1 MRVCIAPT
9 YRGVD
14 QADGGIRRVVEAQQR
29 YLPEFG
35 ISVTDNPDEADLI
48 ACHGATL
55 VERSGVPLVAHC
67 HGLMWSEYKFDAWG
81 DDINKHVVE
90 LLVRAQAVTA
100 PSRWVSRAIA
110 RGMLVQPEVVYHGI
124 NTDEWEHDLEPYDY
138 VLWNKARAD
147 QVSDPADMQ
156 QLAAML
162 PDVRFLSTFGSPA
175 ANVLIIGALPYE
187 DMKPVIQ
194 RAGLYLATARE
205 TFGIGTLE
213 ALASGVPV
221 VGWCYGGQ
229 EEIIR
234 EGETGYLA
242 PYGDYEALAD
252 CVRRALSERDR
263 LSANA
268 RKDARERWGW
278 RDKIAEYARIYKQT
292 YEEHTLNRLKVS
304 VIITCHN
311 LGRYLNSAVD
321 SVEWQSMD
329 GDQFECIIVDDQ
341 STDDSYQTA
350 IALRDYY
357 ADRGKYTD
365 NIKVVQPAHNLG
377 LSGARNFGFQHASGR
392 YIIHLDADDMLAPN
406 ALDILSTALDQH
418 RDIHIAY
425 GHLDI
430 VNHEGQ
436 NQQRNPWPGD
446 EYHWNQQLAHLN
458 QLPYAAMMRREVLER
473 SGGYRVRDWRA
484 EDAAFWAR
492 VTSFGFRAAKVT
504 HETTL
509 IYRLRSDSKS
519 AEEART
525 HTDRDGDWTAWYP
538 WRIGDG
544 TAQGGMAAIEAKRQP
559 SIWLVPFGAQGRPK
573 APVRFWPVSHHQ
585 EPAVSVIIP
594 VGPGHTRYLVDA
606 LDSLV
611 AQTCPSW
618 EAIVVFDDLDVGE
631 AGEITATCDA
641 GAILGGHAHA
651 RVFATGKKGAG
662 TGVARNIG
670 LTHARAPLV
679 LFLDADDIL
688 VPQALA
694 TMLHAYTQA
703 GGRYIYSDWL
713 HLEQSN
719 RWDGPAVVHETPH
732 FDAQAWLQGLQHPV
746 SCLIATEDAR
756 RVGGFDETMTS
767 WEDWDFYIKLAV
779 AGVHGARV
787 AQPLL
792 IYRLDTGTRRTE
804 SEAQQDQLFTVIDQR
819 YADYRSGDKP
829 MASCC
834 GGNAQAFHTA
844 RLALD
849 AMFDDIGSAPVPALP
864 PADPSVVRMEFTG
877 DQMGAQTWLSKDRQR
892 QYRAGREIGSRFIN
906 VDPRD
911 VAYLESFGVFQV
923 VPPPQPEPTPEPIAH
938 IPTFDPGQTV
948 QPTKTTRRRS

>member
-9 YRGVD
+9 YRGID

-55 VERSGVPLVAHC
+55 IERPGVPLVAHC

-100 PSRWVSRAIA
+100 PSQWVARAIA
-110 RGMLVQPEVVYHGI
+110 RGMLVHPEVVYHGI
-124 NTDEWEHDLEPYDY
+124 DADEWNHDLEPYDY

-147 QVSDPADMQ
+147 QVSDPDDMQ

-221 VGWCYGGQ
+221 VGWRYGGQ

-234 EGETGYLA
+234 EEETGYLA

-278 RDKIAEYARIYKQT
+278 RDKIAEYARIYQQT
-292 YEEHTLNRLKVS
+292 YEEYRNPRPRVS
-304 VIITCHN
+304 VILTAH
-311 LGRYLNSAVD
+311 R
-321 SVEWQSMD
+321 
-329 GDQFECIIVDDQ
+329 
-341 STDDSYQTA
+341 DDSQSLGYLADAVLSVQQQSCEDWEL
-350 IALRDYY
+350 IAVSDGNPALTEHLQRLEN
-357 ADRGKYTD
+357 GHT
-365 NIKVVQPAHNLG
+365 IVVQTPRNIG
-377 LSGARNFGFQHASGR
+377 LSAARNFGFRCAGGR
-392 YIIHLDADDMLAPN
+392 YIIHLDYDDMLAPN

-446 EYHWNQQLAHLN
+446 EYHWDQQLAHLN

-504 HETTL
+504 HESTL

-538 WRIGDG
+538 WRLGDG
-544 TAQGGMAAIEAKRQP
+544 TAQGGMAAIEAKQQP
-559 SIWLVPFGAQGRPK
+559 NARRVPFGAQGRPK

-618 EAIVVFDDLDVGE
+618 EAIVVFDNLDAGE

-651 RVFATGKKGAG
+651 RAFITGKKGAG

-804 SEAQQDQLFTVIDQR
+804 SEAQQDRLFNVIDQR

-864 PADPSVVRMEFTG
+864 PADPSVVRMEFIG

-923 VPPPQPEPTPEPIAH
+923 VPPPQPEPT
-938 IPTFDPGQTV
+938 
-948 QPTKTTRRRS
+948 KTTRRQS